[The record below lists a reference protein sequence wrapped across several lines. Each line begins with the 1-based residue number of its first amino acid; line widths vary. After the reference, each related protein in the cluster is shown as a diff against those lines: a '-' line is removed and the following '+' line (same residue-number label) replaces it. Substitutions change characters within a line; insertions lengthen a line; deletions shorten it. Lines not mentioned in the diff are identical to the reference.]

1 MADLRVLKLALLA
14 ETKDF
19 VKGLDTAEKN
29 TKTFSQKLSAGVK
42 KAALAFAA
50 LGVAAGAAAI
60 KIGKDAVK
68 AAIEDEQSQK
78 RLATALKNST
88 DATDAQIKA
97 TEKYITKAQNA
108 TGVTDIKLRGAFGN
122 LIRVTKD
129 TTKSQELLNL
139 ALDISAGTGKD
150 VEAVAEALSRAY
162 GGNLRALER
171 LDPSL
176 RDVIKSGATADEVF
190 KELGETFG
198 GAAAAQADTF
208 AGRMEIIKRRVED
221 AQEAIGK
228 ALLPFMEKIAIFIEK
243 TLVPALEGL
252 IAGLTGGDKSVV
264 GATKETGSAFA
275 ELGRVYDDNRSAGFD
290 LGEALKGMAESFKNL
305 FETADGGV
313 KESSGLVRFIDLLT
327 RIVDFVDRMIARIDV
342 AREKLQAFIDLSSR
356 VIDVVGL
363 QGPLARTEA
372 AGERFRAGGGVRGAV
387 NNIAINVRGAV
398 DTNSTARQLVRV
410 FTAATT
416 TTGLNFAQRAAL
428 R

>member
-19 VKGLDTAEKN
+19 VKGLDQAEKN
-29 TKTFSQKLSAGVK
+29 TKSFSDKLRGGLK

-50 LGVAAGAAAI
+50 LGAAAGAAAI

-78 RLATALKNST
+78 RLATALQNST
-88 DATDAQIKA
+88 GATDAQIKS
-97 TEKYITKAQNA
+97 TEAFITKTQNA
-108 TGVTDIKLRGAFGN
+108 TGVVDTKLRPAFGN
-122 LIRVTKD
+122 LVRVTKD

-150 VEAVAEALSRAY
+150 VEAVAEALSKAY
-162 GGNLRALER
+162 GGNLTALQR

-221 AQEAIGK
+221 AQEALGF
-228 ALLPFMEKIAIFIEK
+228 ALLPILERMAKFIGEK
-243 TLVPALEGL
+243 LVPSLEGL
-252 IAGLTGGDKSVV
+252 VRGLTGGPNSVQASGV
-264 GATKETGSAFA
+264 RTADGLERVAERLDENDLAAFQ
-275 ELGRVYDDNRSAGFD
+275 
-290 LGEALKGMAESFKNL
+290 LGEALRDLAKKILGL
-305 FETADGGV
+305 FETADDGT
-313 KESSGLVRFIDLLT
+313 KEGSGLVRFIGLLE
-327 RIVDFVDRMIARIDV
+327 RIVNFIDRVIDKLEV
-342 AREKLQAFIDLSSR
+342 AREKLQAFIELSSR
-356 VIDVVGL
+356 VVNTIGL
-363 QGPLARTEA
+363 QGPLAATEA
-372 AGERFRAGGGVRGAV
+372 AGERFRAGVRGTV
-387 NNIAINVRGAV
+387 NNIQVNVRGAI
-398 DTNSTARQLVRV
+398 DTNGTARRIVNV
-410 FTAATT
+410 ISNATT
-416 TTGLNFAQRAAL
+416 STGLTFANRAAL

>member
-19 VKGLDTAEKN
+19 VKGLDQAEKN
-29 TKTFSQKLSAGVK
+29 TKSFSDKLRGGIK

-68 AAIEDEQSQK
+68 AAIEDEQSQT

-97 TEKYITKAQNA
+97 TEEYITKAQNA

-150 VEAVAEALSRAY
+150 VEAVAEALSKAY
-162 GGNLRALER
+162 GGNLTALQR

-228 ALLPFMEKIAIFIEK
+228 ALLPILERIAKFVSDR
-243 TLVPALEGL
+243 LVPALEGL
-252 IAGLTGGDKSVV
+252 IAGLTGGPKSVK
-264 GATKETGSAFA
+264 GATKETNSAFA
-275 ELGRVYDDNRSAGFD
+275 ELGIVYDDNRSAAFE
-290 LGEALKGMAESFKNL
+290 LGEALRNMAGTLKGL

-313 KESSGLVRFIDLLT
+313 QESSGLVRFIDLLT
-327 RIVDFVDRMIARIDV
+327 RIIDWVDRMIARIDV
-342 AREKLQAFIDLSSR
+342 AREKLQAFIDLSAR
-356 VIDVVGL
+356 AVNVIGL

-372 AGERFRAGGGVRGAV
+372 AGERFRANARGVI
-387 NNIAINVRGAV
+387 NNVQVNVRGAIDSNAV
-398 DTNSTARQLVRV
+398 ARQVVRV
-410 FTAATT
+410 VNAATT
-416 TTGLNFAQRAAL
+416 STGLTFAQRAAL